1 MIIVRI
7 MGGLGNQMFQY
18 AAGRRL
24 AAKHN
29 SVLKLD
35 ISDFKNYNL
44 HDYGLSAFTI
54 NECFA
59 TPEEVAILK
68 EPDSGSFKKKLEK
81 LLRRPSTRDITHIRE
96 KQYHF
101 DPEILT
107 LPESV
112 YLDGYWQSE
121 KYFLDIAE
129 SIKNEFTVKF
139 PQTDRNREL
148 AQQITSC
155 ESVSL
160 HVRRGDYVTDK
171 KTNTIHGTCD
181 LHYYEHCIAHFAREV
196 HHPCFFIFS
205 DDPEWAEK
213 NIKPPYPVTFISHN
227 GPRKNYED
235 LRLMSQCRHHII
247 ANSSFSWWGAWLGQ
261 HQGTISCAPKR
272 WFNSPLFNTKDIL
285 PEAWVR
291 IDPRHIL

>member
-24 AAKHN
+24 AAAHN
-29 SVLKLD
+29 TVLKLD
-35 ISDFKNYNL
+35 ISDFKEYNL
-44 HDYGLSAFTI
+44 HDYGLSVFSI
-54 NECFA
+54 KELFA
-59 TPEEVAILK
+59 TPEEIELLK
-68 EPDSGSFKKKLEK
+68 EPESGSFKRNLKKI
-81 LLRRPSTRDITHIRE
+81 LRRPNKLGITHIRE
-96 KQYHF
+96 SQYHF

-107 LPESV
+107 MPDSV

-121 KYFLDIAE
+121 KYFSDISE
-129 SIKNEFTVKF
+129 IIRNEFAVTL
-139 PQTDRNREL
+139 PQTDKNMEL

-160 HVRRGDYVTDK
+160 HVRRGDYVTDE

-181 LHYYEHCIAHFAREV
+181 LGYYARCIKRLAQTV

-205 DDPEWAEK
+205 DDPDWAEE
-213 NIKPPYPVTFISHN
+213 NLRISHPVTFIGHN
-227 GPRKNYED
+227 GPKKNYED

-247 ANSSFSWWGAWLGQ
+247 ANSSFSWWGAWLNRYPDKLVL
-261 HQGTISCAPKR
+261 SPSR
-272 WFNSPLFNTKDIL
+272 WFKEEKFDTKDLIPSTWQRL
-285 PEAWVR
+285 
-291 IDPRHIL
+291 

>member
-24 AAKHN
+24 AAFHN
-29 SVLKLD
+29 ALLRLD
-35 ISDFKNYNL
+35 ISDFVDYNL
-44 HDYGLSAFTI
+44 HSYGLSAFNI
-54 NECFA
+54 KESIA
-59 TPEEVAILK
+59 TPEEIQLLK
-68 EPDSGSFKKKLEK
+68 EPESSSLKKKFKK
-81 LLRRPSTRDITHIRE
+81 LLRRPSKLGITHIRE

-107 LPESV
+107 MHDSV

-121 KYFLDIAE
+121 KYFWDIAD
-129 SIKNEFTVKF
+129 IIRNEFTVTL
-139 PQTDRNREL
+139 PQAGKNMEL

-160 HVRRGDYVTDK
+160 HIRRGDYVTDE

-181 LHYYEHCIAHFAREV
+181 LDYYARGVECLAQKV

-205 DDPEWAEK
+205 DDPEWAEE
-213 NIKPPYPVTFISHN
+213 NLRITHPATFVSHN
-227 GPRKNYED
+227 GPKKNYED
-235 LRLMSQCRHHII
+235 LRLMSQCRHHVI
-247 ANSSFSWWGAWLGQ
+247 ANSSFSWWGAWLNQ
-261 HQGTISCAPKR
+261 YPEKLIVYPNR
-272 WFNSPLFNTKDIL
+272 WFKEKKFNTKDLIPSTWQRL
-285 PEAWVR
+285 
-291 IDPRHIL
+291 

>member
-24 AAKHN
+24 AAIHGTT
-29 SVLKLD
+29 LKLD
-35 ISDFKNYNL
+35 LSDFKNYQL
-44 HDYGLSAFTI
+44 HDYGLSAFKI
-54 NECFA
+54 KEVLA
-59 TPEEVAILK
+59 TPEEIQILK
-68 EPDSGSFKKKLEK
+68 EPDSGSFKKKLKK
-81 LLRRPSTRDITHIRE
+81 LLRRPSKMGITHIQE

-101 DPEILT
+101 NPEILR
-107 LPESV
+107 LPDPV

-121 KYFLDIAE
+121 KYFSEMAE
-129 SIKNEFTVKF
+129 VIKDEFTVKS
-139 PQTDRNREL
+139 PQTGRNREL
-148 AQQITSC
+148 AQQIASC

-181 LHYYEHCIAHFAREV
+181 LDYYAQCIAHLGQRV
-196 HHPCFFIFS
+196 PHPCFFIFS
-205 DDPEWAEK
+205 DDPDWAEK
-213 NIKPPYPVTFISHN
+213 NIRLTFPATCIGHN
-227 GPRKNYED
+227 GPQKNYED

-261 HQGTISCAPKR
+261 QQGTLSYAPKR
-272 WFNSPLFNTKDIL
+272 WFNSPAFNTQDLL
-285 PEAWVR
+285 PEEAWIR
-291 IDPRHIL
+291 M

>member
-18 AAGRRL
+18 AAGRQL
-24 AAKHN
+24 AATHN
-29 SVLKLD
+29 TVLKLD
-35 ISDFKNYNL
+35 ISDFNDYNL
-44 HDYGLSAFTI
+44 HDYGLSSFKI
-54 NECFA
+54 NEIFA
-59 TPEEVAILK
+59 TPAEIQFLK
-68 EPDSGSFKKKLEK
+68 EPESSSFKKKLKK
-81 LLRRPSTRDITHIRE
+81 LLRQPSKLGITHIRE

-107 LPESV
+107 IPDSV

-121 KYFLDIAE
+121 KYFSNIADI
-129 SIKNEFTVKF
+129 IRTEFTVKL
-139 PQTDRNREL
+139 PQADKNLEL

-160 HVRRGDYVTDK
+160 HVRRGDYVTDE

-181 LHYYEHCIAHFAREV
+181 LGYYERCIEHLAQKV

-205 DDPEWAEK
+205 DDPDWAEK
-213 NIKPPYPVTFISHN
+213 NLKITHPTTFVCHN
-227 GPRKNYED
+227 GPKKNYED

-261 HQGTISCAPKR
+261 YQDTIVCAPDR
-272 WFNSPLFNTKDIL
+272 WFNAPSFNTKDLL
-285 PEAWVR
+285 PNTWTR
-291 IDPRHIL
+291 I

>member
-1 MIIVRI
+1 MILVRI
-7 MGGLGNQMFQY
+7 IGGLGNQMFQY
-18 AAGRRL
+18 AAGRQL
-24 AAKHN
+24 AATHHT
-29 SVLKLD
+29 VLKLD
-35 ISDFKNYNL
+35 ISDFQDYSL
-44 HDYGLSAFTI
+44 HDYGLSVFNI
-54 NECFA
+54 KELIA
-59 TPEEVAILK
+59 TPEEIQLLK
-68 EPDSGSFKKKLEK
+68 EPESGSFKKKIKK
-81 LLRRPSTRDITHIRE
+81 LLRCPSRVKTTHIRE

-107 LPESV
+107 LPDSV

-121 KYFLDIAE
+121 KYFFNIADI
-129 SIKNEFTVKF
+129 IRNEFTVKL
-139 PQTDRNREL
+139 PQADKNRQL

-160 HVRRGDYVTDK
+160 HVRRGDYVTDA

-181 LHYYEHCIAHFAREV
+181 LDYYAQCIERLSQQV

-213 NIKPPYPVTFISHN
+213 NLKITHPATFVAHN
-227 GPRKNYED
+227 GPGKNYED

-261 HQGTISCAPKR
+261 HPNTSVYAPKR
-272 WFNSPLFNTKDIL
+272 WFNSPSFNTKDLL
-285 PEAWVR
+285 PEVW
-291 IDPRHIL
+291 IQH